1 LVVVVLALAA
11 CSPPPTATTASPASA
26 KPPTGFPDLSSF
38 TAVDPED
45 YHVSGT
51 SFISPD
57 RIDCVL
63 DFGPHEVTVCSGEI
77 PGMPVSAQGSGCAW
91 VHKADPAATDAPYVL
106 EHSDDA
112 CATSL
117 ARPIQPGKKLVG
129 KNGTCAVGDGGLVAC
144 IDSDN
149 KHGFVLKPSGS
160 WVF

>member
-1 LVVVVLALAA
+1 MRAAQWLTVLAIGLAA
-11 CSPPPTATTASPASA
+11 CSPAPKTAAPPAN
-26 KPPTGFPDLSSF
+26 FPDLNTF

-51 SFISPD
+51 SFLSPD

-63 DFGPHEVTVCSGEI
+63 DFGPHGVTVCSGAI
-77 PGMPVSAQGSGCAW
+77 PGMPASTQGSGCAW
-91 VHKADPAATDAPYVL
+91 VHKADPATIDAPYVL

-117 ARPIQPGKKLVG
+117 ARPIQSGKKLVG

-144 IDSDN
+144 IDADN
-149 KHGFVLKPSGS
+149 KHGFVLQPSGS
-160 WVF
+160 WTF